1 MGYQTDFF
9 FLFYG
14 IFSHLVRSNLTKE
27 EKRFGK
33 KKKKNLNY
41 ELLTLFDMETDVSH
55 IAYIT
60 KL

>member
-9 FLFYG
+9 FFYG

-27 EKRFGK
+27 EKRFE
-33 KKKKNLNY
+33 KKKNLNY
-41 ELLTLFDMETDVSH
+41 ELFTLFGMEIDVSQ